1 MKTKYKLW
9 SIGGIAILF
18 GVGGATWYYQ
28 THQAQ
33 AKAKE
38 VVMEFTQ
45 ALSQQKFTELSQY
58 VTTDSIKTAGL
69 KEDELATK
77 YQNIYQGIGVTAV
90 KVDQMKT
97 MKQQKGCEVSYE
109 LTLST
114 SLGKYTAT
122 YQALVDKDKIKWTP
136 ALIFPDMTKDD
147 TVSYQPLSATRGQIF
162 DRNQQGLAINDTL
175 DQVGIIPGKLGEQ
188 KENAIAQIATLYGL
202 TSEGINQTLAQS
214 WVTDD
219 AFVPLKVTKDA
230 PNENLPGVEIR
241 QTTGRYY
248 PLGEAAAQLIG
259 YTGEVTAEDLEKSTK
274 LEAGQLIGRSGLE
287 QTLDDTLRGQDGGKI
302 VLLDQDRQ
310 EKKVLLE
317 KQVTNGQDV
326 TLTLDS
332 NAQKIAFEHLGGK
345 KGSSV
350 ATMPKTGDLLA
361 LASSPSYDPNKMAN
375 GISTAD
381 YNAYAENEAKPFIS
395 RFATRYAPGSTFKT
409 ITAALGI
416 DAKTLDPDQKIA
428 IPSLKW
434 QKDDS
439 WGDYQV
445 TRVQQTDE
453 VNLKDALMYSDNIYF
468 AQQTLKMGEATFRE
482 GLNRFIFGET
492 LDLPFEMKA
501 AQISNA
507 DQFNSEI
514 LLADTGYGQGQLL
527 ISPVEQATMYSV
539 FANEGNL
546 VYPRLLLDAK
556 TKTKDNVIS
565 QDAVKI
571 VGSDL
576 RAVVTEPTAFGYRL
590 NALGIDVAAKTGTA
604 EIKQSQD
611 DTTGT
616 ENSFLFAYDYGKH
629 NYLTVS
635 MFEDSEGEYTAIKQ
649 ADDLLSYLAQTYQ

>member
-1 MKTKYKLW
+1 MKTKYLVW
-9 SIGGIAILF
+9 GVAGIVVGIGLSGT
-18 GVGGATWYYQ
+18 VWYYQ
-28 THQAQ
+28 NHQAQ
-33 AKAKE
+33 VKATE
-38 VVMEFTQ
+38 IVTDFTN
-45 ALSQQKFTELSQY
+45 ALSQQKFTELNQY
-58 VTTDSIKTAGL
+58 VSTDSLKAAGFT
-69 KEDELATK
+69 KEELAKK
-77 YQNIYQGIGVTAV
+77 YETIYQGIGVKEAKIKEIET
-90 KVDQMKT
+90 K
-97 MKQQKGCEVSYE
+97 KQKKGYEVSYE
-109 LTLST
+109 LTLT
-114 SLGKYTAT
+114 TALGKYTTT
-122 YQALVDKDKIKWTP
+122 YQAMVDADKIQWTP

-147 TVSYQPLSATRGQIF
+147 TVSYQPISATRGQIV

-175 DQVGIIPGKLGEQ
+175 DQVGIIPGQLGEQ
-188 KENAIAQIATLYGL
+188 KENAIAQIAALYGL
-202 TSEGINQTLAQS
+202 TSEGINQTLAQG

-259 YTGEVTAEDLEKSTK
+259 YTGEVTAEDLEKNPK

-287 QTLDDTLRGQDGGKI
+287 QTLDDTLRGQDGGEI
-302 VLLDQDRQ
+302 VLLDQNQQ
-310 EKKVLLE
+310 EKKVLVK
-317 KQVTNGQDV
+317 KQVTNGKDV
-326 TLTLDS
+326 TLTLDA

-350 ATMPKTGDLLA
+350 ATLPKTGDLVA
-361 LASSPSYDPNKMAN
+361 LVSSPSYDPNKMAN
-375 GISTAD
+375 GISSAE
-381 YNAYAENEAKPFIS
+381 YNVYAENEAKPFIS

-434 QKDDS
+434 QKDAS

-501 AQISNA
+501 AQISND

-546 VYPRLLLDAK
+546 VYPRLLLDAQ
-556 TKTKDNVIS
+556 TKTKNEVIS
-565 QDAVKI
+565 QEAVKI

-611 DTTGT
+611 DTSGT
-616 ENSFLFAYDYGKH
+616 ENSFLFAYDYGNH
-629 NYLTVS
+629 NYLTVT
-635 MFEDSEGEYTAIKQ
+635 MFEDSQGEYTAIKQ
-649 ADDLLSYLAQTYQ
+649 ADELLSYLNQTYQ

>member
-1 MKTKYKLW
+1 MKTKYLVW
-9 SIGGIAILF
+9 GVAGIVVGIGLSGT
-18 GVGGATWYYQ
+18 VWYYQ
-28 THQAQ
+28 NHQAQ
-33 AKAKE
+33 VKATE
-38 VVMEFTQ
+38 IVTDFTN
-45 ALSQQKFTELSQY
+45 ALSQQKFTELNQY
-58 VTTDSIKTAGL
+58 VSTDSL
-69 KEDELATK
+69 KAEGFTKEELAKK
-77 YQNIYQGIGVTAV
+77 YETIYQGIGVKEAKIKEIET
-90 KVDQMKT
+90 K
-97 MKQQKGCEVSYE
+97 KQKKGYEVSYE
-109 LTLST
+109 LTLT
-114 SLGKYTAT
+114 TALGKYTTT
-122 YQALVDKDKIKWTP
+122 YQAMVDADKIQWTP

-147 TVSYQPLSATRGQIF
+147 TVSYQPISATRGQIV

-175 DQVGIIPGKLGEQ
+175 DQVGIIPGQLGEQ
-188 KENAIAQIATLYGL
+188 KENAIAQIAALYGL
-202 TSEGINQTLAQS
+202 TSEGINQTLAQG

-259 YTGEVTAEDLEKSTK
+259 YTGEVTAEDLEKNPK

-302 VLLDQDRQ
+302 VLLDQNQQ
-310 EKKVLLE
+310 EKKVLIK
-317 KQVTNGQDV
+317 KQVTNGKDV
-326 TLTLDS
+326 TLTLDA

-350 ATMPKTGDLLA
+350 ATLPKTGDLVA

-375 GISTAD
+375 GISSAE
-381 YNAYAENEAKPFIS
+381 YNVYAENEAKPFIS

-434 QKDDS
+434 QKDAS

-501 AQISNA
+501 AQISN
-507 DQFNSEI
+507 DEQFNSEI

-546 VYPRLLLDAK
+546 VYPRLLLDAQ
-556 TKTKDNVIS
+556 TKTKNEVIS
-565 QDAVKI
+565 QEAVKI

-611 DTTGT
+611 DTSGT
-616 ENSFLFAYDYGKH
+616 ENSFLFAYDYGNH
-629 NYLTVS
+629 NYLTVT
-635 MFEDSEGEYTAIKQ
+635 MFEDSQGEYTAIKQ
-649 ADDLLSYLAQTYQ
+649 ADELLSYLNQTYQ

>member
-1 MKTKYKLW
+1 MKTKYLVW
-9 SIGGIAILF
+9 GVAGIIVGIGLSGT
-18 GVGGATWYYQ
+18 VWYYQ
-28 THQAQ
+28 NHQAQ
-33 AKAKE
+33 VKATE
-38 VVMEFTQ
+38 IVTDFTN
-45 ALSQQKFTELSQY
+45 ALSQQKFTELNQY
-58 VTTDSIKTAGL
+58 VSTDSLKVAGFT
-69 KEDELATK
+69 KEELAKK
-77 YQNIYQGIGVTAV
+77 YETIYQGIGVKEAKIKEIET
-90 KVDQMKT
+90 K
-97 MKQQKGCEVSYE
+97 KQKKGYEVSYE
-109 LTLST
+109 LTLT
-114 SLGKYTAT
+114 TALGKYTTT
-122 YQALVDKDKIKWTP
+122 YQAMVDADKIQWTP

-147 TVSYQPLSATRGQIF
+147 TVSYQPISATRGQIV

-175 DQVGIIPGKLGEQ
+175 DQVGIIPGQLGEQ
-188 KENAIAQIATLYGL
+188 KENAIAQIAALYGL
-202 TSEGINQTLAQS
+202 TSEGINQTLAQG

-259 YTGEVTAEDLEKSTK
+259 YTGEVTAEDLEKNPK

-302 VLLDQDRQ
+302 VLLDQNQQ
-310 EKKVLLE
+310 EKKVLVK
-317 KQVTNGQDV
+317 KQVTNGKDV
-326 TLTLDS
+326 TLTLDA

-350 ATMPKTGDLLA
+350 ATLPKTGDLVA

-375 GISTAD
+375 GISSAE
-381 YNAYAENEAKPFIS
+381 YNVYAENEAKPFIS

-434 QKDDS
+434 QKDAS

-501 AQISNA
+501 AQISND

-546 VYPRLLLDAK
+546 VYPRLLLDAQ
-556 TKTKDNVIS
+556 TKTKNEVIS
-565 QDAVKI
+565 QEAVKI

-611 DTTGT
+611 DTSGT
-616 ENSFLFAYDYGKH
+616 ENSFLFAYDYGNH
-629 NYLTVS
+629 NYLTVT
-635 MFEDSEGEYTAIKQ
+635 MFEDSQGEYTAIKQ
-649 ADDLLSYLAQTYQ
+649 ADELLSYLNQTYQ

>member
-1 MKTKYKLW
+1 MKTKYLVW
-9 SIGGIAILF
+9 SVAGIVVGIGLSGT
-18 GVGGATWYYQ
+18 VWYYQ
-28 THQAQ
+28 NHQAQ
-33 AKAKE
+33 VKATE
-38 VVMEFTQ
+38 IVTDFTN
-45 ALSQQKFTELSQY
+45 ALSQQKFTELNQY
-58 VTTDSIKTAGL
+58 VSTDSLKAAGFT
-69 KEDELATK
+69 KEELAKK
-77 YQNIYQGIGVTAV
+77 YETIYQGIGVKEAKIKEIET
-90 KVDQMKT
+90 K
-97 MKQQKGCEVSYE
+97 KQKKGYEVSYE
-109 LTLST
+109 LTLT
-114 SLGKYTAT
+114 TALGKYTTT
-122 YQALVDKDKIKWTP
+122 YQAMVDADKIQWTP

-147 TVSYQPLSATRGQIF
+147 TVSYQPISATRGQIV

-175 DQVGIIPGKLGEQ
+175 DQVGIIPGQLGEQ
-188 KENAIAQIATLYGL
+188 KENAIAQIAALYGL
-202 TSEGINQTLAQS
+202 TSEGINQTLAQG

-259 YTGEVTAEDLEKSTK
+259 YTGEVTAEDLEKNPK

-302 VLLDQDRQ
+302 VLLDQNQQ
-310 EKKVLLE
+310 EKKVLVK
-317 KQVTNGQDV
+317 KQVTNGKDV
-326 TLTLDS
+326 TLTLDA

-350 ATMPKTGDLLA
+350 ATLPKTGDLVA

-375 GISTAD
+375 GISSAE
-381 YNAYAENEAKPFIS
+381 YNVYAENEAKPFIS

-434 QKDDS
+434 QKDAS

-501 AQISNA
+501 AQISN
-507 DQFNSEI
+507 DEQFNSEI

-546 VYPRLLLDAK
+546 VYPRLILDAQ
-556 TKTKDNVIS
+556 TKTKNEVIS
-565 QDAVKI
+565 QEAVKI

-611 DTTGT
+611 DTSGT
-616 ENSFLFAYDYGKH
+616 ENSFLFAYDYGNH
-629 NYLTVS
+629 NYLTVT
-635 MFEDSEGEYTAIKQ
+635 MFEDSQGEYTAIKQ
-649 ADDLLSYLAQTYQ
+649 ADELLSYLNQTYQ

>member
-1 MKTKYKLW
+1 MKTKYLVW
-9 SIGGIAILF
+9 GVAGIIVGIGLSGT
-18 GVGGATWYYQ
+18 VWYYQ
-28 THQAQ
+28 NHQAQ
-33 AKAKE
+33 VKATE
-38 VVMEFTQ
+38 IVTDFTN
-45 ALSQQKFTELSQY
+45 ALSQQKFTELNQY
-58 VTTDSIKTAGL
+58 VSTDSLKAAGFT
-69 KEDELATK
+69 KEELAKK
-77 YQNIYQGIGVTAV
+77 YETIYQGIGVKEAKIKEIET
-90 KVDQMKT
+90 K
-97 MKQQKGCEVSYE
+97 KQKKGYEVSYE
-109 LTLST
+109 LTLT
-114 SLGKYTAT
+114 TALGKYTTT
-122 YQALVDKDKIKWTP
+122 YQAMVDADKIQWTP

-147 TVSYQPLSATRGQIF
+147 TVSYQPISATRGQIV

-175 DQVGIIPGKLGEQ
+175 DQVGIIPGQLGEQ
-188 KENAIAQIATLYGL
+188 KENAIAQIAALYGL
-202 TSEGINQTLAQS
+202 TSEGINQTLAQG

-259 YTGEVTAEDLEKSTK
+259 YTGEVTAEDLEKNPK

-287 QTLDDTLRGQDGGKI
+287 QTLDDTLRGQDGGEI
-302 VLLDQDRQ
+302 VLLDQNQQ
-310 EKKVLLE
+310 EKKVLIK
-317 KQVTNGQDV
+317 KQVTNGKDV
-326 TLTLDS
+326 TLTLDA

-350 ATMPKTGDLLA
+350 ATLPKTGDLVA

-375 GISTAD
+375 GISSAE
-381 YNAYAENEAKPFIS
+381 YNVYAENEAKPFIS

-434 QKDDS
+434 QKDAS

-501 AQISNA
+501 AQISN
-507 DQFNSEI
+507 DEQFNSEI

-546 VYPRLLLDAK
+546 VYPRLLLDAQ
-556 TKTKDNVIS
+556 TKTKNEVIS
-565 QDAVKI
+565 QEAVKI

-611 DTTGT
+611 DTSGT
-616 ENSFLFAYDYGKH
+616 ENSFLFAYDYGNH
-629 NYLTVS
+629 NYLTVT
-635 MFEDSEGEYTAIKQ
+635 MFEDSQGEYTAIKQ
-649 ADDLLSYLAQTYQ
+649 ADELLSYLNQTYQ

>member
-1 MKTKYKLW
+1 MKTKYLVW
-9 SIGGIAILF
+9 GVAGIIVGIGLSGT
-18 GVGGATWYYQ
+18 VWYYQ
-28 THQAQ
+28 NHQAQ
-33 AKAKE
+33 VKATE
-38 VVMEFTQ
+38 IVTDFTN
-45 ALSQQKFTELSQY
+45 ALSQQKFTELNQY
-58 VTTDSIKTAGL
+58 VSTDSLKAAGFT
-69 KEDELATK
+69 KEELAKK
-77 YQNIYQGIGVTAV
+77 YETIYQGIGVKEAKIKEIET
-90 KVDQMKT
+90 K
-97 MKQQKGCEVSYE
+97 KQKKGYEVSYE
-109 LTLST
+109 LTLT
-114 SLGKYTAT
+114 TALGKYTTT
-122 YQALVDKDKIKWTP
+122 YQAMVDADKIQWTP

-147 TVSYQPLSATRGQIF
+147 TVSYQPISATRGQIV

-175 DQVGIIPGKLGEQ
+175 DQVGIIPGQLGEQ
-188 KENAIAQIATLYGL
+188 KENAIAQIAALYGL
-202 TSEGINQTLAQS
+202 TSEGINQTLAQG

-259 YTGEVTAEDLEKSTK
+259 YTGEVTAEDLEKNPK

-302 VLLDQDRQ
+302 VLLDQNQQ
-310 EKKVLLE
+310 EKKVLVK
-317 KQVTNGQDV
+317 KQVTNGKDV
-326 TLTLDS
+326 TLTLDA

-350 ATMPKTGDLLA
+350 ATLPKTGDLVA

-375 GISTAD
+375 GISSAE
-381 YNAYAENEAKPFIS
+381 YNVYAENEAKPFIS

-434 QKDDS
+434 QKDAS

-501 AQISNA
+501 AQISN
-507 DQFNSEI
+507 DEQFNSEI

-546 VYPRLLLDAK
+546 VYPRLLLDAQ
-556 TKTKDNVIS
+556 TKTKNEVIS
-565 QDAVKI
+565 QEAVKI

-611 DTTGT
+611 DTSGT
-616 ENSFLFAYDYGKH
+616 ENSFLFAYDYGNH
-629 NYLTVS
+629 NYLTVT
-635 MFEDSEGEYTAIKQ
+635 MFEDSQGEYTAIKQ
-649 ADDLLSYLAQTYQ
+649 ADELLSYLNQTYQ

>member
-1 MKTKYKLW
+1 MKTKYLVW
-9 SIGGIAILF
+9 GVAGIVVGIGLSGT
-18 GVGGATWYYQ
+18 VWYYQ
-28 THQAQ
+28 NHQAQ
-33 AKAKE
+33 VKTTE
-38 VVMEFTQ
+38 IVTDFTN
-45 ALSQQKFTELSQY
+45 ALSQQKFTELNQY
-58 VTTDSIKTAGL
+58 VSTDSLKAAGFT
-69 KEDELATK
+69 KEELAKK
-77 YQNIYQGIGVTAV
+77 YETIYQGIGVKEAKIKEIET
-90 KVDQMKT
+90 K
-97 MKQQKGCEVSYE
+97 KQKKGYEVSYE
-109 LTLST
+109 LTLT
-114 SLGKYTAT
+114 TALGKYTTT
-122 YQALVDKDKIKWTP
+122 YQAMVDADKIQWTP

-147 TVSYQPLSATRGQIF
+147 TVSYQPVSATRGQIV

-175 DQVGIIPGKLGEQ
+175 DQVGIIPGQLGEQ
-188 KENAIAQIATLYGL
+188 KENAIAQIAALYGL
-202 TSEGINQTLAQS
+202 TSEGINQTLAQG

-259 YTGEVTAEDLEKSTK
+259 YTGEVTAEDLEKNPK

-287 QTLDDTLRGQDGGKI
+287 QTLDDTLRGQDGGEI
-302 VLLDQDRQ
+302 VLLDQNQQ
-310 EKKVLLE
+310 EKKVLIK
-317 KQVTNGQDV
+317 KQVTNGKNV
-326 TLTLDS
+326 TLTLDA

-350 ATMPKTGDLLA
+350 ATLPKTGDLVA

-375 GISTAD
+375 GISSAE
-381 YNAYAENEAKPFIS
+381 YNVYAENEAKPFIS

-434 QKDDS
+434 QKDAS

-468 AQQTLKMGEATFRE
+468 AQQTLKMGESTFRE

-501 AQISNA
+501 AQISN
-507 DQFNSEI
+507 DEQFNSEI

-546 VYPRLLLDAK
+546 VYPRLLLDAQ
-556 TKTKDNVIS
+556 TKTKNEVIS
-565 QDAVKI
+565 QEAVKI

-611 DTTGT
+611 DTSGT
-616 ENSFLFAYDYGKH
+616 ENSFLFAYDYGNH
-629 NYLTVS
+629 NYLTVT
-635 MFEDSEGEYTAIKQ
+635 MFEDSQGEYTAIKQ
-649 ADDLLSYLAQTYQ
+649 ADELLSYLNQTYQ

>member
-1 MKTKYKLW
+1 MKTKYLVW
-9 SIGGIAILF
+9 GVAGIVVGIGLSGT
-18 GVGGATWYYQ
+18 VWYYQ
-28 THQAQ
+28 NHQAQ
-33 AKAKE
+33 VKATE
-38 VVMEFTQ
+38 IVTDFTN
-45 ALSQQKFTELSQY
+45 ALSQQKFTELNQY
-58 VTTDSIKTAGL
+58 VSTDSLKAAGFT
-69 KEDELATK
+69 KEELAKK
-77 YQNIYQGIGVTAV
+77 YETIYQGIGVKEAKIKEIET
-90 KVDQMKT
+90 K
-97 MKQQKGCEVSYE
+97 KQKKGYEVSYE
-109 LTLST
+109 LTLT
-114 SLGKYTAT
+114 TALGKYTTT
-122 YQALVDKDKIKWTP
+122 YQAMVDADKIQWTP

-147 TVSYQPLSATRGQIF
+147 TVSYQPISATRGQIV

-175 DQVGIIPGKLGEQ
+175 DQVGIIPGQLGEQ
-188 KENAIAQIATLYGL
+188 KENAIAQIAALYGL
-202 TSEGINQTLAQS
+202 TSEGINQTLAQG

-259 YTGEVTAEDLEKSTK
+259 YTGEVTAEDLEKNPK

-302 VLLDQDRQ
+302 VLLDQNQQ
-310 EKKVLLE
+310 EKKVLVK
-317 KQVTNGQDV
+317 KQVTNGKDV
-326 TLTLDS
+326 TLTLDA

-350 ATMPKTGDLLA
+350 ATLPKTGDLVA

-375 GISTAD
+375 GISSAE
-381 YNAYAENEAKPFIS
+381 YNVYAENEAKPFIS

-434 QKDDS
+434 QKDAS

-501 AQISNA
+501 AQISN
-507 DQFNSEI
+507 DEQFNSEI

-546 VYPRLLLDAK
+546 VYPRLLLDAQ
-556 TKTKDNVIS
+556 TKTKNEVIS
-565 QDAVKI
+565 QEAVKI

-611 DTTGT
+611 DTSGT
-616 ENSFLFAYDYGKH
+616 ENSFLFAYDYGNH
-629 NYLTVS
+629 NYLTVT
-635 MFEDSEGEYTAIKQ
+635 MFEDSQGEYTAIKQ
-649 ADDLLSYLAQTYQ
+649 ADELLSYLNQTYQ

>member
-1 MKTKYKLW
+1 MKTKYLVW
-9 SIGGIAILF
+9 GVAGIIVGIGLSGT
-18 GVGGATWYYQ
+18 VWYYQ
-28 THQAQ
+28 NHQAQ
-33 AKAKE
+33 VKATE
-38 VVMEFTQ
+38 IVTDFTN
-45 ALSQQKFTELSQY
+45 ALSQQKFTELNQY
-58 VTTDSIKTAGL
+58 VSTDSLKAAGFT
-69 KEDELATK
+69 KEELAKK
-77 YQNIYQGIGVTAV
+77 YETIYQGIGVKEAKIKEIET
-90 KVDQMKT
+90 K
-97 MKQQKGCEVSYE
+97 KQKKGYEVSYE
-109 LTLST
+109 LTLT
-114 SLGKYTAT
+114 TALGKYTTT
-122 YQALVDKDKIKWTP
+122 YQAMVDADKIQWTP

-147 TVSYQPLSATRGQIF
+147 TVSYQPISATRGQIV

-175 DQVGIIPGKLGEQ
+175 DQVGIIPGQLGEQ
-188 KENAIAQIATLYGL
+188 KENAIAQIAALYGL
-202 TSEGINQTLAQS
+202 TSEGINQTLAQG

-259 YTGEVTAEDLEKSTK
+259 YTGEVTAEDLEKNPK

-287 QTLDDTLRGQDGGKI
+287 QTLDDTLRGQDGGEI
-302 VLLDQDRQ
+302 VLLDQNQQ
-310 EKKVLLE
+310 EKKVLVK
-317 KQVTNGQDV
+317 KQVTNGKDV
-326 TLTLDS
+326 TLTLDA

-350 ATMPKTGDLLA
+350 ATLPKTGDLVA

-375 GISTAD
+375 GISSAE
-381 YNAYAENEAKPFIS
+381 YNVYAENEAKPFIS

-434 QKDDS
+434 QKDAS

-501 AQISNA
+501 AQISN
-507 DQFNSEI
+507 DEQFNSEI

-546 VYPRLLLDAK
+546 VYPRLLLDAQ
-556 TKTKDNVIS
+556 TKTKNEVIS
-565 QDAVKI
+565 QEAVKI

-611 DTTGT
+611 DTSGT
-616 ENSFLFAYDYGKH
+616 ENSFLFAYDYGNH
-629 NYLTVS
+629 NYLTVT
-635 MFEDSEGEYTAIKQ
+635 MFEDSQGEYTAIKQ
-649 ADDLLSYLAQTYQ
+649 ADELLSYLNQTYQ

>member
-1 MKTKYKLW
+1 MKTKYLVW
-9 SIGGIAILF
+9 GVAGIIVGIGLSGT
-18 GVGGATWYYQ
+18 VWYYQ
-28 THQAQ
+28 NHQAQ
-33 AKAKE
+33 VKATE
-38 VVMEFTQ
+38 IVTDFTN
-45 ALSQQKFTELSQY
+45 ALSQQKFTELNQY
-58 VTTDSIKTAGL
+58 VSTDSLKVAGFT
-69 KEDELATK
+69 KEELAKK
-77 YQNIYQGIGVTAV
+77 YETIYQGIGVKEAKIKEIET
-90 KVDQMKT
+90 K
-97 MKQQKGCEVSYE
+97 KQKKGYEVSYE
-109 LTLST
+109 LTLT
-114 SLGKYTAT
+114 TALGKYTTT
-122 YQALVDKDKIKWTP
+122 YQAMVDADKIQWTP

-147 TVSYQPLSATRGQIF
+147 TVSYQPISATRGQIV

-175 DQVGIIPGKLGEQ
+175 DQVGIIPGQLGEQ
-188 KENAIAQIATLYGL
+188 KENAIAQIAALYGL
-202 TSEGINQTLAQS
+202 TSEGINQTLAQG

-259 YTGEVTAEDLEKSTK
+259 YTGEVTAEDLEKNPK

-302 VLLDQDRQ
+302 VLLDQNQQ
-310 EKKVLLE
+310 EKKVLIK
-317 KQVTNGQDV
+317 KQVTNGKDV
-326 TLTLDS
+326 TLTLDA

-350 ATMPKTGDLLA
+350 ATLPKTGDLVA

-375 GISTAD
+375 GISSAE
-381 YNAYAENEAKPFIS
+381 YNVYAENEAKPFIS

-434 QKDDS
+434 QKDAS

-468 AQQTLKMGEATFRE
+468 AQQTLKMGESTFRE

-501 AQISNA
+501 AQISND

-546 VYPRLLLDAK
+546 VYPRLLLDAQ
-556 TKTKDNVIS
+556 TKTKNEVIS
-565 QDAVKI
+565 QEAVKI

-611 DTTGT
+611 DTSGT
-616 ENSFLFAYDYGKH
+616 ENSFLFAYDYGNH
-629 NYLTVS
+629 NYLTVT
-635 MFEDSEGEYTAIKQ
+635 MFEDSQGEYTAIKQ
-649 ADDLLSYLAQTYQ
+649 ADELLSYLNQTYQ

>member
-1 MKTKYKLW
+1 MKTKYLVW
-9 SIGGIAILF
+9 GVAGIIVGIGLSGT
-18 GVGGATWYYQ
+18 VWYYQ
-28 THQAQ
+28 NHQAQ
-33 AKAKE
+33 VKATE
-38 VVMEFTQ
+38 IVTDFTN
-45 ALSQQKFTELSQY
+45 ALSQQKFTELNQY
-58 VTTDSIKTAGL
+58 VSTDSLKVAGFT
-69 KEDELATK
+69 KEELAKK
-77 YQNIYQGIGVTAV
+77 YETIYQGIGVKEAKIKEIET
-90 KVDQMKT
+90 K
-97 MKQQKGCEVSYE
+97 KQKKGYEVSYE
-109 LTLST
+109 LTLT
-114 SLGKYTAT
+114 TALGKYTTT
-122 YQALVDKDKIKWTP
+122 YQAMVDADKIQWTP

-147 TVSYQPLSATRGQIF
+147 TVSYQPISATRGQIV

-175 DQVGIIPGKLGEQ
+175 DQVGIIPGQLGEQ
-188 KENAIAQIATLYGL
+188 KENAIAQIAALYGL
-202 TSEGINQTLAQS
+202 TSEGINQTLAQG
-214 WVTDD
+214 WVIDD

-259 YTGEVTAEDLEKSTK
+259 YTGEVTAEDLEKNPK

-302 VLLDQDRQ
+302 VLLDQNQQ
-310 EKKVLLE
+310 EKKVLIK
-317 KQVTNGQDV
+317 KQVTNGKDV
-326 TLTLDS
+326 TLTLDA

-350 ATMPKTGDLLA
+350 ATLPKTGDLVA

-375 GISTAD
+375 GISSAE
-381 YNAYAENEAKPFIS
+381 YNVYAENEAKPFIS

-434 QKDDS
+434 QKDAS

-468 AQQTLKMGEATFRE
+468 AQQTLKMGESTFRE

-501 AQISNA
+501 AQISND

-546 VYPRLLLDAK
+546 VYPRLLLDAQ
-556 TKTKDNVIS
+556 TKTKNEVIS
-565 QDAVKI
+565 QEAVKI

-611 DTTGT
+611 DTSGT
-616 ENSFLFAYDYGKH
+616 ENSFLFAYDYGNH
-629 NYLTVS
+629 NYLTVT
-635 MFEDSEGEYTAIKQ
+635 MFEDSQGEYTAIKQ
-649 ADDLLSYLAQTYQ
+649 ADELLSYLNQTYQ

>member
-1 MKTKYKLW
+1 MKTKYLVW
-9 SIGGIAILF
+9 GVAGIVVGIGLSGT
-18 GVGGATWYYQ
+18 VWYYQ
-28 THQAQ
+28 NHQAQ
-33 AKAKE
+33 VKATE
-38 VVMEFTQ
+38 IVTDFTN
-45 ALSQQKFTELSQY
+45 ALSQQKFTELNQY
-58 VTTDSIKTAGL
+58 VSTDSL
-69 KEDELATK
+69 KAEGFTKEELAKK
-77 YQNIYQGIGVTAV
+77 YETIYQGIGVKEAKIKEIET
-90 KVDQMKT
+90 K
-97 MKQQKGCEVSYE
+97 KQKKGYEVSYE
-109 LTLST
+109 LTLT
-114 SLGKYTAT
+114 TALGKYTTT
-122 YQALVDKDKIKWTP
+122 YQAMVDADKIQWTP

-147 TVSYQPLSATRGQIF
+147 TVSYQPISATRGQIV

-175 DQVGIIPGKLGEQ
+175 DQVGIIPGQLGEQ
-188 KENAIAQIATLYGL
+188 KENAIAQIAALYGL
-202 TSEGINQTLAQS
+202 TSEGINQTLAQG

-259 YTGEVTAEDLEKSTK
+259 YTGEVTAEDLEKNPK

-287 QTLDDTLRGQDGGKI
+287 QTLDDTLRGQDGGEI
-302 VLLDQDRQ
+302 VLLDQNQQ
-310 EKKVLLE
+310 EKKVLVK
-317 KQVTNGQDV
+317 KQVTNGKDV
-326 TLTLDS
+326 TLTLDA

-350 ATMPKTGDLLA
+350 ATLPKTGDLVA
-361 LASSPSYDPNKMAN
+361 LVSSPSYDPNKMAN
-375 GISTAD
+375 GISSAE
-381 YNAYAENEAKPFIS
+381 YNVYAENEAKPFIS

-434 QKDDS
+434 QKDAS

-501 AQISNA
+501 AQISN
-507 DQFNSEI
+507 DEQFNSEI

-546 VYPRLLLDAK
+546 VYPRLLLDAQ
-556 TKTKDNVIS
+556 TKTKNEVIS
-565 QDAVKI
+565 QEAVKI

-611 DTTGT
+611 DTSGT
-616 ENSFLFAYDYGKH
+616 ENSFLFAYDYGNH
-629 NYLTVS
+629 NYLTVT
-635 MFEDSEGEYTAIKQ
+635 MFEDSQGEYTAIKQ
-649 ADDLLSYLAQTYQ
+649 ADELLSYLNQTYQ